1 MKVKDLIE
9 YLETLDGEDDVY
21 VSDGVFT
28 EIIEDVHVNVIMYGE
43 YIKEVKDKVMK
54 N

>member
-21 VSDGVFT
+21 VSDGFYP
-28 EIIEDVHVNVIMYGE
+28 EIVEDVTLNVIMYGE
-43 YIKEVKDKVMK
+43 HIKEIKDKMMK